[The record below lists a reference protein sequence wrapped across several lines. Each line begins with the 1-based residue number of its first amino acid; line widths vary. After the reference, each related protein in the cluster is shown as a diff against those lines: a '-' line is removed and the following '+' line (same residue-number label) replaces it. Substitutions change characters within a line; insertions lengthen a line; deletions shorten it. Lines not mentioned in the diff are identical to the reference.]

1 MGGLDR
7 IFFENSDRLDP
18 KSRSTTNW
26 TKDFF
31 RLQIFYKKNIANVCK
46 QYFDAGESRYDVL

>member
-31 RLQIFYKKNIANVCK
+31 RLQIFVKVFFQFFFMFFNDFFV
-46 QYFDAGESRYDVL
+46 F